1 MSKPTYKIEV
11 NYDEAVLLSAA
22 LVALMNKCPDLMQT
36 MSPNADIDYI
46 IGQIQDAMET
56 LEDVE

>member
-1 MSKPTYKIEV
+1 MNNTHKIEV

-22 LVALMNKCPDLMQT
+22 LVALMDKCPDLAQT
-36 MSPNADIDYI
+36 MSPNADIDYL

-56 LEDVE
+56 LEGRV

>member
-22 LVALMNKCPDLMQT
+22 IT
-36 MSPNADIDYI
+36 MLLHKESYPEMGDADIDYI

-56 LEDVE
+56 LEDME

>member
-22 LVALMNKCPDLMQT
+22 IT
-36 MSPNADIDYI
+36 MLLHKEPYPEMGDADIDYI

-56 LEDVE
+56 LEETE

>member
-11 NYDEAVLLSAA
+11 NYDEAILLSAA
-22 LVALMNKCPDLMQT
+22 ITMLLNKEPHPEMGD
-36 MSPNADIDYI
+36 ADIDYI

-56 LEDVE
+56 LEGEQ

>member
-1 MSKPTYKIEV
+1 MKMTDTVNIEV

-22 LVALMNKCPDLMQT
+22 LISLLKELPVPVSEAY
-36 MSPNADIDYI
+36 PNADIDYL

-56 LEDVE
+56 LSEQ